1 MNRWKAALVLAAAS
15 MALAG
20 CGAKEASTEANTEA
34 PVTKSEAPATEAAA
48 TEAAS
53 TEAAA
58 TESAAAA
65 ETTETESRTRSLLTG
80 RTIDAE
86 IANDRPIA
94 IMFNNIYDAL
104 PQAGIEEAKVVY
116 EAPVEGGLTRLM
128 GIFDDYRGL
137 EKIGSVRSCR
147 DYYID
152 FAKEFDAMYVHYGQA
167 VYAFDKLNAE
177 DTDNISG
184 LQYQEQAGELNG
196 YAGEDIFYRT
206 DDRPAPH
213 NVYTSEERLNTAIDR
228 LGYDREYKA
237 GYTGHY
243 KFAGDDET
251 VTLNGGTAN
260 VIHPGYLVNKPWFEY
275 DAENGFYNRFQYGEA
290 QIDQNTGNQLAYTN
304 IIFQVCQ
311 WENYDDNGYLK
322 IDTQSGGDMY
332 YFTKGTY
339 VKGTWAKE
347 DLEDPDSRA
356 VYYDADG
363 NEITLNQGRTWVCI
377 IQDSYEENIVIE

>member
-1 MNRWKAALVLAAAS
+1 MNRWKAALVLAAAT
-15 MALAG
+15 MTFAG
-20 CGAKEASTEANTEA
+20 GAAEAASTDTASTETA
-34 PVTKSEAPATEAAA
+34 ATEAAA

-53 TEAAA
+53 TEAAS
-58 TESAAAA
+58 TESAAA
-65 ETTETESRTRSLLTG
+65 ETAETESRTRSLLTG

-86 IANDRPIA
+86 IANNRPIA

-213 NVYTSEERLNTAIDR
+213 NVYTSEEQLNTAIER
-228 LGYDREYKA
+228 LGYDKEYEA

-243 KFAGDDET
+243 KFAGDGDT
-251 VTLNGGTAN
+251 ITLNGGTAN
-260 VIHPGYLVNKPWFEY
+260 VIRPGYLVNEPWFEY
-275 DAENGFYNRFQYGEA
+275 DAENGFYNRFQYGET

-347 DLEDPDSRA
+347 NPDDPDSRA